1 MRFLAGALLALGV
14 LVIGGSAAAQAGPAR
29 HVTAE
34 LVSERQGIAPGETI
48 HVALRQQIQKGW
60 HTYWRNS
67 GDSGEATRIKWD
79 LPAGWQT
86 SDFVWPAPT
95 RLPVGPLM
103 NYGFEGEVLLPV
115 ALTAPASARPGD
127 RVNLQAKASFLV
139 CAEICVP
146 EDATLSLALPVTAAP
161 AAPDP
166 TWAGQIE
173 KVLASAPKPGALSAV
188 FQSRP
193 TGVSLAVTG
202 AALKGADMAD
212 AYFYPF
218 ESTVI
223 DHDPPPGDRNA
234 GPTA

>member
-1 MRFLAGALLALGV
+1 MRFLAGAFLALGV
-14 LVIGGSAAAQAGPAR
+14 LVVGSPVVAQPGPAR

-86 SDFVWPAPT
+86 SDFVWPAPR

-115 ALTAPASARPGD
+115 ALTAPANARPGEK
-127 RVNLQAKASFLV
+127 VNLQAKASFLV

-146 EDATLSLALPVTAAP
+146 EDANLTLAL
-161 AAPDP
+161 
-166 TWAGQIE
+166 
-173 KVLASAPKPGALSAV
+173 LAWSRHTGNLDDLDEAITTNQCLEGNCALYLH
-188 FQSRP
+188 
-193 TGVSLAVTG
+193 LACQHRV
-202 AALKGADMAD
+202 ARL
-212 AYFYPF
+212 
-218 ESTVI
+218 
-223 DHDPPPGDRNA
+223 H
-234 GPTA
+234 